1 MAKMAKYRQMHQ
13 YSKSIRE
20 YKKERERRQ
29 KVFQLY
35 SQGYTQKQIAEQI
48 GVSPKTVYRDLK
60 KLHSWFK
67 RLEQKS
73 KKEFFNYLTQKL
85 HTYPQN
91 IQFLFVTDMM
101 LAEDN
106 PKLQDKLISAMLK
119 GKFEHREEKENE

>member
-1 MAKMAKYRQMHQ
+1 MEKTAKYRKIGK
-13 YSKSIRE
+13 YVKSIGQYKRE
-20 YKKERERRQ
+20 RQRRQ

-35 SQGYTQKQIAEQI
+35 SRGYTQKQIAEQI

-73 KKEFFNYLTQKL
+73 KKEFFDYLTQKL
-85 HTYPQN
+85 HTYPQT

-101 LAEDN
+101 LAEGN
-106 PKLQDKLISAMLK
+106 PKLQDKLLSAMLR
-119 GKFEHREEKENE
+119 GKYEHREEKENE